1 MWAFWAH
8 FGRTGSLPP
17 LRRTAITQ
25 IDEFQDIRESLGSP
39 HKGLIFLNPRKGATM
54 THASPLRFEITEDD
68 AFIETALKDASIPTL
83 MMSLVHLAGDT
94 SLLSGAIRPRTAMLN
109 EYQGSMP
116 EAEQAQVRAMALQA
130 LKKYRDGGCRLPP
143 PPDRETI
150 HRMMSFMVGEPVPE
164 EYVPMMLEELALD
177 QRDARAPDWHRAVT
191 DAERAKFHVAI
202 VGAGMSGLLQ
212 ALRLQE
218 AGIPYTLIEKNDS
231 VGGTWY
237 ENRYP
242 GCRVDIANHFYCYSF
257 EPSGDWSEHFCRRD
271 ELLAYFRNFSTKHG
285 LDRHTRLE
293 TEVLAAKYD
302 ESDASWVLTLRDKD
316 GKQSELRANALV
328 SAVGQLNR
336 PLIPQIPG
344 QDRFR
349 GPAFHTAAWEPQHAL
364 EGKRIAVVG
373 SGASAF
379 QLVPELAKIAGRLYV
394 FQRSA
399 PWMLPNPHYHKPVS
413 AGTRWLMQHVP
424 YYARWFRFLIF
435 WPGTDASLP
444 RIRIDPK
451 WPHPERAISA
461 QNDEWRKNLL
471 EYMKAQ
477 IGDDP
482 ELLAKVTPNYPVLG
496 KRVMQDN
503 GSWLAA
509 LKRPNVELI
518 TEAVTQLDEQGIVGR
533 DRHYPV
539 DVIIYATGFHATEFL
554 APMEIIGRGGK
565 KLADVWGD
573 EPRAYLGITVPD
585 FPNLFCLYGPATN
598 LAHGGSIIFHSEC
611 QVRYTTACIET
622 LIENRLRA
630 LDVRREVYDDF
641 NRRLIAELETLVW
654 SHPKAGSWYRNR
666 AGRVVATS
674 PWRLV
679 DYWNWTR
686 APKLE
691 EYHLTARA

>member
-1 MWAFWAH
+1 
-8 FGRTGSLPP
+8 
-17 LRRTAITQ
+17 
-25 IDEFQDIRESLGSP
+25 
-39 HKGLIFLNPRKGATM
+39 M
-54 THASPLRFEITEDD
+54 THSARTRFRITEDD
-68 AFIETALKDASIPTL
+68 AFIERALQDASIPTL
-83 MMSLVHLAGDT
+83 MMSLVHVTGDA
-94 SLLSGAIRPRTAMLN
+94 SLLRGPIRPGTAALN
-109 EYQGSMP
+109 EFQGFLS
-116 EAEQAQVRAMALQA
+116 ENDKARVRAMALEA
-130 LKKYRDGGCRLPP
+130 LKRFRDGGCRLPP
-143 PPDRETI
+143 PPSRETI
-150 HRMMSFMVGEPVPE
+150 HEMMSFIVGEQVPE

-177 QRDARAPDWHRAVT
+177 EQDARAPVWHRPVPP
-191 DAERAKFHVAI
+191 AERARFHVAI
-202 VGAGMSGLLQ
+202 IGAGMSGLLQ

-257 EPSGDWSEHFCRRD
+257 EPSHDWSEHFCRRD
-271 ELLAYFRNFSTKHG
+271 ELLAYFRGFSDRHG
-285 LDRHTRLE
+285 LGRHTRLD
-293 TEVLAAKYD
+293 TEVLAARYD
-302 ESDASWVLTLRDKD
+302 ETSATWTLTLRSRD
-316 GKQSELRANALV
+316 GGVERLRANAIV

-336 PLIPQIPG
+336 PLIPTIPG
-344 QDRFR
+344 QDRFQ
-349 GPAFHTAAWEPQHAL
+349 GVAFHTAAWEPQHPL
-364 EGKRIAVVG
+364 EGRRIAVVG

-379 QLVPELAKIAGRLYV
+379 QLVPELAKIAGRLHV

-399 PWMLPNPHYHKPVS
+399 PWMLPNPLYHSAVS
-413 AGTRWLMQHVP
+413 EGLKWLMQHVP
-424 YYARWFRFLIF
+424 YYARWYRFLIF

-444 RIRIDPK
+444 RIRIDPS
-451 WPHPERAISA
+451 WPHPERAVNAI
-461 QNDEWRKNLL
+461 NDEWRRGLI

-482 ELLAKVTPNYPVLG
+482 ELLEKVTPKYPVMG
-496 KRVMQDN
+496 KRMLQDN
-503 GSWLAA
+503 GSWLTA

-518 TEAVTQLDEQGIVGR
+518 TEAVTQLDEHGIVGK

-554 APMEIIGRGGK
+554 APMEITGRSGR
-565 KLADVWGD
+565 KLAEVWGE

-611 QVRYTTACIET
+611 QVRYTTACIEA
-622 LIENRLRA
+622 LIENGLRA
-630 LDVRREVYDDF
+630 MEPRREIYDDY

-654 SHPKAGSWYRNR
+654 SHPAAASWYRNR
-666 AGRVVATS
+666 AGRVVNTS

-686 APKLE
+686 EPKLE
-691 EYHLTARA
+691 DYRLTA